1 MKSSAGLLLF
11 RRGSNGLEVFLGH
24 PGGPLWAKKDEN
36 AWSIPKGEVKE
47 DEDLLSAA
55 IREFEEETGFSAV
68 GDFIP
73 LKPVVQPSGKVVHAW
88 ALQCDLDAAAIKSNS
103 FSMEWP
109 PKSGKMRQFP
119 EIDRAAWFS
128 VEAAR
133 IHIFKGQEPLLTQ
146 LTEKVVQE
154 EDKRST

>member
-1 MKSSAGLLLF
+1 MKKSAGLLLF

-36 AWSIPKGEVKE
+36 AWSIPKGEVEE

-55 IREFEEETGFSAV
+55 IREFREETGFIV
-68 GDFIP
+68 DGDFIV

-88 ALQCDLDAAAIKSNS
+88 ALQRDVDAAAIQSNL

-109 PKSGKMRQFP
+109 PRSGKMRQFP
-119 EIDRAAWFS
+119 EIDRAAWFPID
-128 VEAAR
+128 VAHQ
-133 IHIFKGQEPLLTQ
+133 HIFQGQAGLLTQ
-146 LTEKVVQE
+146 LAEKIE
-154 EDKRST
+154 ESPEE

>member
-1 MKSSAGLLLF
+1 LKKSAGLLLF

-36 AWSIPKGEVKE
+36 AWSIPKGEVEE

-55 IREFEEETGFSAV
+55 IREFEEETGFSV
-68 GDFIP
+68 TGDFIA

-88 ALQCDLDAAAIKSNS
+88 ALQRDLDAAAIKSNL

-119 EIDRAAWFS
+119 EIDRAAWFP
-128 VEAAR
+128 VGAAR
-133 IHIFKGQEPLLTQ
+133 KHIFKGQEPLLTQ
-146 LTEKVVQE
+146 LAEKIAQE
-154 EDKRST
+154 KERQSR